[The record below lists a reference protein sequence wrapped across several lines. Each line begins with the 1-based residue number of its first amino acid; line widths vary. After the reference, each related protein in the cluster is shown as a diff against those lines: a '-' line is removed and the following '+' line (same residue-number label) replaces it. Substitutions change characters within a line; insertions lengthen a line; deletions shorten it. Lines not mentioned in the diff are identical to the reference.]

1 MQSGDPTLR
10 PRRDDLRVPDAEAD
24 LYLVGL
30 GIGGFDQRTV
40 EVDQLLRGAAAIFHL
55 TAFHSELQE
64 LSLGRVEDLA
74 PRYFSGSNAEVTYRD
89 LAGHLREQ
97 SVAVAEH
104 GYSCFLTYGHPL
116 YLVDTSWS
124 LLQDLPALRVKAIA
138 AMSFLDRLLCDLGHR
153 FDHAAQIYEANS
165 FLVRAPLVD
174 AATPLVISQ
183 VGEVG
188 SNGIGE
194 RRRKVEW
201 LTPLF
206 EMIGSVY
213 PADRQCDLVFSPYR
227 SDMAPNVVSA
237 RVGEMMSLASS
248 VHTGSTLVVHGG

>member
-1 MQSGDPTLR
+1 MESGDPTLR
-10 PRRDDLRVPDAEAD
+10 PLREDLRVPDAEAD

-40 EVDQLLRGAAAIFHL
+40 EVDRLLRGAAAIFHL
-55 TAFHSELQE
+55 TAFHSQLES

-74 PRYFSGSNAEVTYRD
+74 PRYFSGGGAVETYRN
-89 LAGHLREQ
+89 LADYLGER
-97 SVAVAEH
+97 SAAVAEF

-124 LLQDLPALRVKAIA
+124 LLQDPSTLRVKAIA
-138 AMSFLDRLLCDLGHR
+138 ATSFIDRLLCDLGYR
-153 FDHAAQIYEANS
+153 FDYGVQIYEANTLLARS
-165 FLVRAPLVD
+165 PLLD

-188 SNGIGE
+188 SNQIAE
-194 RRRKVEW
+194 RGRKLEW

-206 EMIGSVY
+206 HSVAATY
-213 PADRQCDLVFSPYR
+213 PADRQCDLIFSPYR
-227 SDMAPNVVSA
+227 SDMAPSVVSA
-237 RVGEMMSLASS
+237 RVDELMTLASS
-248 VHTGSTLVVHGG
+248 VHTGSTLVVHGA